1 MGADMTTVLVVED
14 LDSARALI
22 SSYLRKRGYNV
33 IEANNGK
40 EALHK
45 SLDRKPDLIITDV
58 VMPEMNG
65 FELCRFLKKNP
76 NTKNLPIVICTS
88 KNQEIDRLWGIKQ
101 GAKAYIT
108 KPFTEEEIIEAV
120 EAAMS

>member
-1 MGADMTTVLVVED
+1 MTTVLVVED